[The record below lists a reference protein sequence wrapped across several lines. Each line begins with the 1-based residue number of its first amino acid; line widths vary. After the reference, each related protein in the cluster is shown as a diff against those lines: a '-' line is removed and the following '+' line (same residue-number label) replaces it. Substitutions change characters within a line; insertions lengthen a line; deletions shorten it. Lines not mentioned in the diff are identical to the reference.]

1 MTSTNGLTEQERK
14 HDEAEAKRNAAHH
27 RKVARKNSGFKR
39 VAAPG
44 IHQYGS
50 SYRAVAAFYVGSF
63 ETLAKAKAAR
73 EAFIR
78 KVDKVRA

>member
-1 MTSTNGLTEQERK
+1 MKSEMSATEK
-14 HDEAEAKRNAAHH
+14 AADLKEAAQNREHH
-27 RKVARKNSGFKR
+27 RKVARKNPGFKR

-44 IHQYGS
+44 IHEYGS
-50 SYRAVAAFYVGSF
+50 SYRAVAAFYVGSY

-78 KVDKVRA
+78 KVDKVRG